1 MPVYDPQHDT
11 PALQARL
18 ARREGLVI
26 ACYCAAWCDTC
37 RQYRPDFD
45 GLAQKWPQH
54 AFVWVDIEECPELLD
69 DEDVENFPTI
79 LVQSQEGN
87 LFFGTMLPYIGHL
100 EKLVASLQDAAEVI
114 EGGPGQLGTLLPA
127 AAQ

>member
-1 MPVYDPQHDT
+1 MPVYDPQHHM
-11 PALQARL
+11 PALRDRL
-18 ARREGLVI
+18 TREDGLVI

-54 AFVWVDIEECPELLD
+54 TFVWIDIEENPDLLD

-79 LVQSQEGN
+79 LVQSRAGN
-87 LFFGTMLPYIGHL
+87 LFFGSMLPYISHL
-100 EKLVASLQDAAEVI
+100 EKLVPGLEAADPI
-114 EGGPGQLGTLLPA
+114 EGGPGQLSGLLEDL
-127 AAQ
+127 